1 MIADGWRGE
10 GAVLFGGSGF
20 VGTSILRLFPE
31 MISAGRRAPV
41 TGNRHIT
48 VADLGDLGALRDVAF
63 DRVISCVG
71 TSRHVELMEQP
82 LTEALAMHM
91 MPSVR
96 LLEQLRDWPL
106 RSFVRL
112 STVLLYD
119 ETRAEMPVTETS
131 PIEPYRN
138 RYLLS
143 QYMGEQAAHY
153 YERYFPVATVRLCN
167 LFGPWAGER
176 TDLVHEV
183 VAQLRRDGR
192 ATVRTRTPERDFLFV
207 EDAARAVGAL
217 AFAGGGGVFNAGA
230 GEPVSVGRIVDV
242 LSALSGCPVTSKD
255 EPGRGAPRIWVD
267 SSKLRGATGW
277 TPRYS
282 LEEALAKTWGASDA
296 SGN

>member
-31 MISAGRRAPV
+31 MISAGRTAPW
-41 TGNRHIT
+41 TGNRHIA

-82 LTEALAMHM
+82 LTEALEKHM

-96 LLEQLRDWPL
+96 LLEQLRERPL

-119 ETRAEMPVTETS
+119 ETRAEMPVSETS
-131 PIEPYRN
+131 PIDPYRN

-143 QYMGEQAAHY
+143 QYLGEQAAHY
-153 YERYFPVATVRLCN
+153 YARYFPVATVRLCN

-176 TDLVHEV
+176 TDIVHEV

-192 ATVRTRTPERDFLFV
+192 ATVRTRAPERDFLFV
-207 EDAARAVGAL
+207 KDAARALGAM
-217 AFAGGGGVFNAGA
+217 AFAGVDGVFNLGA
-230 GEPVSVGRIVDV
+230 GEPVAVGRIVDV
-242 LSALSGCPVTSKD
+242 LSALSGCPVASKD

-267 SSKLRGATGW
+267 ASKLRAATGW
-277 TPRYS
+277 APVNT
-282 LEEALAKTWGASDA
+282 LEEALAKTWRAGDA
-296 SGN
+296 AGN

>member
-31 MISAGRRAPV
+31 MISVGRRAPL
-41 TGNRHIT
+41 TENRHIA

-71 TSRHVELMEQP
+71 TSRHVELMDQP

-96 LLEQLRDWPL
+96 LLEQLRDRPL

-119 ETRAEMPVTETS
+119 ETRAAMPVTEMS
-131 PIEPYRN
+131 PIDPYRN

-143 QYMGEQAAHY
+143 QYLGEQAAHY

-176 TDLVHEV
+176 TDIVHEV

-207 EDAARAVGAL
+207 EDAARGVGGLAL
-217 AFAGGGGVFNAGA
+217 GGVGGLFNVGT

-242 LSALSGCPVTSKD
+242 LSGLIGCPVTSKD
-255 EPGRGAPRIWVD
+255 EQGRGAPRIWVD
-267 SSKLRGATGW
+267 SSKLRAATGW
-277 TPRYS
+277 APRYS
-282 LEEALAKTWGASDA
+282 LEEALAKTWGAGDA

>member
-217 AFAGGGGVFNAGA
+217 AFAGVGGVFNAGA

-255 EPGRGAPRIWVD
+255 APGRGAPRIWVD